1 MKNESGWEFLVIPA
15 RYEHEHRRP
24 ATVIGWADPRRRERE
39 LIQPQRIGEPEIFD
53 LEKNLGE
60 YHRLAQLQQR
70 PVSRGGIIFA
80 RSNYRYWTKATL
92 PQIDYVVLSVDCT
105 FKDGITNDHVA
116 IHAWGF
122 SLSHSR
128 KVLMRR
134 VKERLSFTGTCD
146 AVRTMH
152 ALFELQCIAV
162 LIEDKANGPAVIN
175 TLAGTVPGV
184 IGIDPQGGK
193 AARAFAM
200 QPEQEAQDIV
210 LPDPTEDPEVEVFL
224 TASSS
229 FTGAEGGD
237 DDEVDAMTQAINWI
251 RERFKQTG
259 LQQLMQQQYEAQQKA
274 NGARPAPIV
283 MGSHVVPPAA

>member
-1 MKNESGWEFLVIPA
+1 
-15 RYEHEHRRP
+15 
-24 ATVIGWADPRRRERE
+24 
-39 LIQPQRIGEPEIFD
+39 
-53 LEKNLGE
+53 
-60 YHRLAQLQQR
+60 
-70 PVSRGGIIFA
+70 
-80 RSNYRYWTKATL
+80 
-92 PQIDYVVLSVDCT
+92 
-105 FKDGITNDHVA
+105 
-116 IHAWGF
+116 
-122 SLSHSR
+122 
-128 KVLMRR
+128 
-134 VKERLSFTGTCD
+134 
-146 AVRTMH
+146 
-152 ALFELQCIAV
+152 
-162 LIEDKANGPAVIN
+162 
-175 TLAGTVPGV
+175 V

-259 LQQLMQQQYEAQQKA
+259 LQQLMQQQYEALQKA
-274 NGARPAPIV
+274 NGARPPPIV